1 MRSVAINGHRL
12 EHELALRGLSARV
25 FARHARL
32 SVLTVR
38 AAMAGRRIAPASLK
52 LIAETLAGIPV
63 LEVAD
68 ALLMD
73 LDPGEEVG

>member
-1 MRSVAINGHRL
+1 MSVVVNARRL
-12 EHELALRGLSARV
+12 RQELARRGLSARDL
-25 FARHARL
+25 AGQARL

-38 AAMAGRRIAPASLK
+38 AAMAGRPIAPSSLK
-52 LIAETLAGIPV
+52 LIAETLKRIPV

-73 LDPGEEVG
+73 LEDGLTLD